1 MFFHQTE
8 ALDALAAALRQ
19 NLIRSSAESPLR
31 VWVPACSTGEDAY
44 SIAIWLCERF
54 EEARAPAHLRI
65 FATDS
70 DEGALTAVRRGI
82 YPQSIARQLSDDRLV
97 RFFDHTLRHYRV
109 CAALREKVLAGQ
121 HDVLREPPI
130 FSRLDLI
137 SCRGL
142 PSDLEPVLVSR
153 LFERLHFS
161 LRDDGYLLFERGT
174 RVVPPESI
182 FEPVSAG
189 WPIYRKRV
197 AQALQDP
204 ELETRLPAPLEETLP
219 VIRRGREE
227 RLAGRLLSARQ
238 TIAVMTTEIELA
250 HEELRESNTERSSLN
265 EELAVLNVELQHRVR
280 ELNAVNEDLSNLIN
294 AIDIVVV
301 FLDPELRIRRFTA
314 SAARLLSLTL
324 DDIGQPL
331 ARLGSNLVDAE
342 LERQIRQALETG
354 TPSEKDLRM
363 RKRRWY
369 LRRILPHRAGGQ
381 VVGVVVAWIDITQIK
396 SLQKEVASIA
406 SLEQQR
412 IGQELHDGI
421 QQELTGLGLLAQTL
435 ADRLC
440 GEAADDRQLALRITQ
455 GIAASAGHVRSLAR
469 GLVPMPIPADKFSL
483 ALAEL
488 ARSTRESLGVECTF
502 EEAPVRIRD
511 SATASHLFRIAQEA
525 VRNATRHSNAARI
538 SIRLAAS
545 EGNLRLEIRDN
556 GVGLPP
562 RNELRRGV
570 GLKLMEHRCSLLG
583 GRFVTESQPGK
594 GTVIRCVVPSD
605 AALPA

>member
-1 MFFHQTE
+1 MFFHQPE
-8 ALDALAAALRQ
+8 ALDALATALRR

-44 SIAIWLCERF
+44 SIAIWLSERF

-65 FATDS
+65 FATDA

-82 YPQSIARQLSDDRLV
+82 YPQGIARQLSDDRLV
-97 RFFDHTLRHYRV
+97 RFFDRTLRHYRV
-109 CAALREKVLAGQ
+109 CASLREKVLAGQ

-137 SCRGL
+137 SCRGV
-142 PSDLEPVLVSR
+142 PSDLEPVTMSR
-153 LFERLHFS
+153 FFERLHFS
-161 LRDDGYLLFERGT
+161 LRDDGYLLFEHGT
-174 RVVPPESI
+174 HVVPPESI

-197 AQALQDP
+197 AQALPDP
-204 ELETRLPAPLEETLP
+204 VLETLP
-219 VIRRGREE
+219 PAIGRGREE

-250 HEELRESNTERSSLN
+250 HEELRESNTQRVSLN

-280 ELNAVNEDLSNLIN
+280 ALNAVNEDLSNLIN

-314 SAARLLSLTL
+314 SAARLLALTL

-331 ARLGSNLVDAE
+331 ARIGS
-342 LERQIRQALETG
+342 
-354 TPSEKDLRM
+354 
-363 RKRRWY
+363 
-369 LRRILPHRAGGQ
+369 
-381 VVGVVVAWIDITQIK
+381 
-396 SLQKEVASIA
+396 
-406 SLEQQR
+406 
-412 IGQELHDGI
+412 
-421 QQELTGLGLLAQTL
+421 
-435 ADRLC
+435 
-440 GEAADDRQLALRITQ
+440 
-455 GIAASAGHVRSLAR
+455 
-469 GLVPMPIPADKFSL
+469 KF
-483 ALAEL
+483 ATAEL
-488 ARSTRESLGVECTF
+488 ARSTRETLGVECTF
-502 EEAPVRIRD
+502 EEVSVRIRD

-525 VRNATRHSNAARI
+525 VRNATRHSNADRI

-545 EGNLRLEIRDN
+545 EGELRLEIRNN
-556 GVGLPP
+556 GIGLPP

-583 GRFVTESQPGK
+583 GRFVAESQPGK
-594 GTVIRCVVPSD
+594 GTLIRCLLPSD
-605 AALPA
+605 AGLPA